1 MFLNEQYCSSAT
13 GTLGNTIAMT
23 GLANQLGLEGRV
35 VIVTGAAGGLGRAF
49 ADGFAAAGAKVVVA
63 DVALEGV
70 EATAAAIRARLG
82 TALAVQVD
90 VTNAASLEALAART
104 LQTFAAIDVLVNNAA
119 IYAGIVRKTFTE
131 IDEADWDRIMAV
143 NVKGT
148 WLASKII
155 APRMTSP
162 GGAIINISSATVM
175 SGSPQWL
182 HYVAS
187 KGAIIAMTRAMAREL
202 GDQGIRVNALAP
214 GFTLTDASLDL
225 ISGAATYGVDRGAL
239 KRASLPQDVV
249 GAALYLASPL
259 AAFVTGQTLIVDG
272 GRQFG

>member
-1 MFLNEQYCSSAT
+1 
-13 GTLGNTIAMT
+13 MT
-23 GLANQLGLEGRV
+23 GFENQLGLEGRV

-49 ADGFAAAGAKVVVA
+49 AEGFAATGARVVAA
-63 DVALEGV
+63 DVAAAGV
-70 EATAAAIRARLG
+70 KETAAGIRAKSG
-82 TALAVQVD
+82 VALAVEAD
-90 VTNAASLEALAART
+90 VTDAASLQSLAART
-104 LQTFAAIDVLVNNAA
+104 LEAFGAIDVLVNNAA
-119 IYAGIVRKTFTE
+119 IYAGIVRKPFTE

-148 WLASKII
+148 WLVAKII
-155 APRMTSP
+155 APKITSP
-162 GGAIINISSATVM
+162 GGAIINMSSATVM

-202 GDQGIRVNALAP
+202 GERGIRVNCLAP

-225 ISGAATYGVDRGAL
+225 MSDAATYGVERGAL
-239 KRASLPQDVV
+239 KRASAPEDMV